1 MPVHHHPSHPSVPL
15 GSAFGAPVRAARRTE
30 DPPGPPRLTEDT
42 NGSTQPRLTEDPPGP
57 PRLTEEAHGP
67 TSPRRP
73 ARMLRPGVEVEIA
86 RIALAALEAL
96 AGMRDVSQLARWLTP
111 EVYTGLERQATL
123 ARRGR
128 VAHGQSERHV
138 AYRLG
143 PPHYCRPTVDSVEAT
158 IIAHGP
164 VTSVAVVLRL
174 ETHGAHWRASVLHVL

>member
-1 MPVHHHPSHPSVPL
+1 MTTPDSGPVS
-15 GSAFGAPVRAARRTE
+15 APVAAA
-30 DPPGPPRLTEDT
+30 PAPAPAQAQAQAQAPAQAPAQHPPRT
-42 NGSTQPRLTEDPPGP
+42 
-57 PRLTEEAHGP
+57 
-67 TSPRRP
+67 
-73 ARMLRPGVEVEIA
+73 LRPGVEIEIA

-128 VAHGQSERHV
+128 SAHGQSERHV

-143 PPHYCRPTVDSVEAT
+143 PPHFCRPTVHTVEAT